1 MFYCIFTLCIF
12 NTLQDTSIK
21 GIFQWS
27 GDENMTKYD
36 MACAMAAAFGI
47 STDHIQPD
55 KTASTGAK
63 RPYNSQLDSS
73 RLEQLGI
80 GKRTKFAEGIKI
92 VLSPYFP

>member
-1 MFYCIFTLCIF
+1 MEFCSILTTF
-12 NTLQDTSIK
+12 QDASIK

-36 MACAMAAAFGI
+36 MACAMAGAFGI

-63 RPYNSQLDSS
+63 RPYNPQLDTS
-73 RLEQLGI
+73 RLKQLGI
-80 GKRTKFAEGIKI
+80 GKRTKFADGIKK